1 MPRINP
7 DKIKDDN
14 SKQTENTQNTST
26 TKIKKTIK
34 TKTQKKPLIQ
44 GKEKKQVKRGRSKSN
59 IKYFT
64 ADGHPLTPLE
74 AKFID
79 LYIETGNQRQSVID
93 AGYQTNSPGQY
104 AQSILKKDYI
114 ANEIANRL
122 KKLEDEKIASAEE
135 ILKYFTSVM
144 RGEVT
149 DQFGLEAPLSERTK
163 AAQELAKRKIDVVN
177 KVNGKEVA
185 QVQITLNWE
194 GMDDGESEAEQD
206 TEQ

>member
-7 DKIKDDN
+7 EKIKDDN
-14 SKQTENTQNTST
+14 SKHEKTQTAT
-26 TKIKKTIK
+26 TKNIKRNSR
-34 TKTQKKPLIQ
+34 KKPLIES
-44 GKEKKQVKRGRSKSN
+44 KETKKKVDKRPSKRYM
-59 IKYFT
+59 KYFT

-79 LYIETGNQRQSVID
+79 LYIETGNQRQSAID
-93 AGYQTNSPGQY
+93 AGYKTKAPGQY
-104 AQSILKKDYI
+104 AQKLLSKDYI

-144 RGEVT
+144 RGEIK
-149 DQFGLEAPLSERTK
+149 DQFELEAPLSERTK
-163 AAQELAKRKIDVVN
+163 AAQELAKRKIDIVN

-194 GMDDGESEAEQD
+194 GMEENGEADAEQQ
-206 TEQ
+206 E